1 MLIAFALLY
10 FPILKI
16 NELNILDR
24 SIVST
29 ILSLLISTFLQI
41 LAVVYRQVVIHLLP
55 TRRPSSIQ
63 SQSYFIVMT
72 TVIFHLLF
80 YLVVP
85 VSYYILIDVI
95 PKNIKLKQLFIAILM
110 FLAMVIIIAILDIK
124 HRIFNSRRK
133 KILSKWS

>member
-72 TVIFHLLF
+72 TVIFHFLF

>member
-41 LAVVYRQVVIHLLP
+41 LAVIYRQVVIHLLP

-72 TVIFHLLF
+72 TVIFHFLF

>member
-63 SQSYFIVMT
+63 SQSYFIVIT
-72 TVIFHLLF
+72 TVIFHFLF